1 MGPVGHSIS
10 GAVDVSTQFS
20 NTRYFF
26 LASSNGG
33 SSSVAYTAHLFSPT
47 INQQP
52 DQQTRHHR
60 HSKIYQA
67 CHIPSTWIKTAP
79 PQHVNPLAMPEHFNP
94 AIFCLGVFTRNE
106 ERTTGYRPVSPVP
119 GKKTNQ

>member
-1 MGPVGHSIS
+1 MHYSIMGTVGHSIS
-10 GAVDVSTQFS
+10 GAVVVLTRFS

-26 LASSNGG
+26 QASSNEF

-60 HSKIYQA
+60 HSKIHQA
-67 CHIPSTWIKTAP
+67 CHIPHAWIKTAP
-79 PQHVNPLAMPEHFNP
+79 PRHIHTLAMSEHFNP
-94 AIFCLGVFTRNE
+94 AILCLGCSSAMKYVLYLRDFL
-106 ERTTGYRPVSPVP
+106 
-119 GKKTNQ
+119 